1 MQCLQEAYCLHPCV
15 RLHPVDGLCEYSDM
29 WTSEE
34 YFNFYS
40 NCVSSFLDHELNRRR
55 SSLET
60 DGKKKSFHFILT
72 HLCLKK
78 NKNDLSSLVS
88 HTHFFLAHVLP
99 CLTLSRK
106 MGWSLWQST
115 GAAVSTG
122 VVSSCVS
129 PVPQCRVS
137 QRSAGNWMKR
147 CVCARVCISLW
158 ELTCYRTIPTF
169 KNRKLKPEYNLSC
182 SLYLIIIHLWFHS
195 SVDVM

>member
-40 NCVSSFLDHELNRRR
+40 NCVSSFSDHELNRRR

-88 HTHFFLAHVLP
+88 HTHFFLSHVLP

-122 VVSSCVS
+122 VVISVFMCFTCASVQS
-129 PVPQCRVS
+129 ESEICRELDEKV
-137 QRSAGNWMKR
+137 
-147 CVCARVCISLW
+147 CVCACVYFSLRINM
-158 ELTCYRTIPTF
+158 LQDDP
-169 KNRKLKPEYNLSC
+169 
-182 SLYLIIIHLWFHS
+182 YL
-195 SVDVM
+195 